1 VGGEVAKLSEQ
12 AGERMLEELL
22 AGAQR
27 RGEAGM
33 SLARS
38 VVCAVFL
45 AMHLPLRVGLMAEG
59 DPKSW
64 ILISGLV
71 VGLLLSFDGL
81 RRSRSGDI
89 KAGGIYVS
97 VGIDA
102 FIVYLTIITGVI
114 WPHEGYIGLLRE
126 HEPAIIYIAI
136 VASGIRLSER
146 GAVFGGIIHAL
157 GLVVLLLVDAAL
169 WGDSLRYSYL
179 EIVFA
184 GAFVVV
190 ASIIS
195 FSIAYRT
202 RHLLVDGGRA
212 AVVAE
217 RARHRLGIYVSEAIA
232 EDALGTSELEL
243 GGASVEAAILFSDLR
258 GFTRYAE
265 KLAPERLVEELNG
278 YFQAMVAAIRAEGG
292 HVDKYIGDSIMAVF
306 GVPTPREDDAARAIR
321 AAAGM
326 RRALI
331 AHNAERAERGLAPFV
346 HGIGVHYGPM
356 VVGNIGTRE
365 RMEYTV
371 IGDVVNVA
379 SRLESATKG
388 ESFDAYISVDAVR
401 AAQAVAADLPAL
413 REHAPLSVRGR
424 SESLGVYTIDE

>member
-1 VGGEVAKLSEQ
+1 MAGEVAKQSAR

-33 SLARS
+33 SLARC

-45 AMHLPLRVGLMAEG
+45 AMHVPMRAGLMAEG

-64 ILISGLV
+64 ILVGGLL

-81 RRSRSGDI
+81 RRSRSGNI
-89 KAGGIYVS
+89 SIGGVYVS
-97 VGIDA
+97 VAIDA

-146 GAVFGGIIHAL
+146 GAIFGGIVHAL
-157 GLVVLLLVDAAL
+157 GLVMLLVVDAAL
-169 WGDSLRYSYL
+169 WGDILRYSYL
-179 EIVFA
+179 EVVFA
-184 GAFVVV
+184 AAFVVV

-195 FSIAYRT
+195 YSIAYRT
-202 RHLLVDGGRA
+202 RHLLVEGGKA

-217 RARHRLGIYVSEAIA
+217 RVRHRLGIYVSEAIA
-232 EDALGTSELEL
+232 DDALGTADLEL

-258 GFTRYAE
+258 GFTQYAE

-292 HVDKYIGDSIMAVF
+292 HVDKYIGDAIMAVF
-306 GVPTPREDDAARAIR
+306 GVPTPRGDDAARAIR

-326 RRALI
+326 RRALVV
-331 AHNAERAERGLAPFV
+331 HNAERARRGLPPFE
-346 HGIGVHYGPM
+346 HGIGVHYGTM
-356 VVGNIGTRE
+356 VVGNIGTPE

-388 ESFDAYISVDAVR
+388 ESFDIYVSVDAAR
-401 AAQAVAADLPAL
+401 AAQAAEAEIPGLS
-413 REHAPLSVRGR
+413 EHAPLSVRGR

>member
-1 VGGEVAKLSEQ
+1 MVGEVAKSSME

-33 SLARS
+33 SLARC

-45 AMHLPLRVGLMAEG
+45 AMHVPMRAGLMAEG
-59 DPKSW
+59 DPKSL
-64 ILISGLV
+64 ILVGGLLVGLV
-71 VGLLLSFDGL
+71 LSFDGL
-81 RRSRSGDI
+81 RRSRSGKI
-89 KAGGIYVS
+89 TAGGVYVS
-97 VGIDA
+97 V
-102 FIVYLTIITGVI
+102 
-114 WPHEGYIGLLRE
+114 LRE

-146 GAVFGGIIHAL
+146 GAIFGGVVHAL
-157 GLVVLLLVDAAL
+157 GLVALLIVDAAL
-169 WGDSLRYSYL
+169 WGESLRYTYL
-179 EIVFA
+179 EVVFA

-195 FSIAYRT
+195 YSIAHRT
-202 RHLLVDGGRA
+202 RHLLVEGGKA

-217 RARHRLGIYVSEAIA
+217 RVRHRLGVYVSKAIA
-232 EDALGTSELEL
+232 DDAAGTADLEL
-243 GGASVEAAILFSDLR
+243 GGASVQAAILFSDLR

-265 KLAPERLVEELNG
+265 KLEPERLVEELNG

-306 GVPTPREDDAARAIR
+306 GVPTPRGDDAARAIR
-321 AAAGM
+321 AAVGM
-326 RRALI
+326 REALVV
-331 AHNAERAERGLAPFV
+331 HNAERARRGLKPLV
-346 HGIGVHYGPM
+346 HGIGVHFGTM
-356 VVGNIGTRE
+356 VVGNIGTPE

-388 ESFDAYISVDAVR
+388 EVFDLLVSVDAVEAAR
-401 AAQAVAADLPAL
+401 AVGAELPPL
-413 REHAPLSVRGR
+413 REHAPLAVRGR
-424 SESLGVYTIDE
+424 TESLVVYTSDE